1 MSPIRTITA
10 GIAAAALA
18 ILATAVPAS
27 AHDELLSSDPAS
39 GAVLASA
46 PKEVTMTFSGELL
59 VLEGSDAG
67 ARAAVVDQSGKD
79 WIDGDIVVRGETVT
93 IPLADGMP
101 DAGYQ
106 VRWQVVS
113 EDGHPIAG
121 VIPFTIGDAKPMT
134 TETQASE
141 SPASASPSP
150 AAADVQKKE
159 DAAGGPPRAL
169 LFGIGGA
176 VIAAAGYLL
185 YLVLRRRRP
194 AAAEAGSA
202 SEEADK

>member
-10 GIAAAALA
+10 GIAAVALA

-27 AHDELLSSDPAS
+27 AHDELLSSDPAA

-134 TETQASE
+134 TEPQ
-141 SPASASPSP
+141 ASASPSP

-185 YLVLRRRRP
+185 YLVLRRKKKKTT
-194 AAAEAGSA
+194 AVDAAE
-202 SEEADK
+202 EL

>member
-27 AHDELLSSDPAS
+27 AHDELLSSDPAA
-39 GAVLASA
+39 GAALASA
-46 PKEVTMTFSGELL
+46 PTAVTRPSPGDRIGLA
-59 VLEGSDAG
+59 GSDAG
-67 ARAAVVDQSGKD
+67 ARAAVVDQSGTD

-121 VIPFTIGDAKPMT
+121 VIPFTIGDGKPMT
-134 TETQASE
+134 TETT
-141 SPASASPSP
+141 ASASPSP
-150 AAADVQKKE
+150 TAAAAQDE

-169 LFGIGGA
+169 LYAIGGA
-176 VIAAAGYLL
+176 AIAAAAYLL
-185 YLVLRRRRP
+185 YLVLRRRRRT
-194 AAAEAGSA
+194 AAVAGAEN
-202 SEEADK
+202 EEADK